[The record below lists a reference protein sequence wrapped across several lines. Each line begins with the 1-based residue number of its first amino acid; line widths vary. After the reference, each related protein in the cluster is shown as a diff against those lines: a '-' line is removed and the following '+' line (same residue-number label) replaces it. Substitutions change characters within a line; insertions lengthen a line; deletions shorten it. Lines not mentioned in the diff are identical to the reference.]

1 MKINER
7 SEITFDLKFIML
19 IAGGLLS
26 LSATFFALKADIE
39 DNTKALERGD
49 WVSTTEYSLKDEA
62 IRSAIYD
69 TQQDVRDI
77 KDWIQKIDERI
88 YNLNK

>member
-1 MKINER
+1 MKINEK

-26 LSATFFALKADIE
+26 LSATFFALKSDIE
-39 DNTKALERGD
+39 EAKTLPKMPISEK
-49 WVSTTEYSLKDEA
+49 EFQLKDEL
-62 IRSAIYD
+62 IRTTIMSNAERLQKIEGKID
-69 TQQDVRDI
+69 
-77 KDWIQKIDERI
+77 KIDERL

>member
-26 LSATFFALKADIE
+26 LSATFFALKA